1 MSNNAQ
7 LIENALQD
15 LQKAITETSVS
26 GLLLVRE
33 DLQAEMAIMAPTDT
47 PLRNRLNRIQGNGK
61 AHSWYKLVPNSQP
74 EGLFL
79 GTPPSAGF
87 FANGGLP
94 TGTTPSY
101 KHVSA
106 PYSSLGDLATVSFF
120 DQMAGGTYTD
130 IKKHQLK
137 VKMLNVALMEEWAI
151 INGDSGVNALAFDG
165 LRVQTTT
172 NVKDNANAP
181 LALNDLTAIMQTIVE
196 KGGKPQAVVAS
207 YREIR
212 RISELVLSSFY
223 RLVQAGAG
231 SLADVSAGVSVTKWT
246 SPFGVVDIIGSRYIV
261 PAGAPAVADVLVVD
275 DVSVLEDGNA
285 VQMVDLMPLSAI
297 DLALLQ
303 SAYRTLVA
311 EFTVLQ
317 MTAEAFQGKI
327 INVGP

>member
-1 MSNNAQ
+1 MSNAQ

-15 LQKAITETSVS
+15 LQKAITETAVS

-33 DLQAEMAIMAPTDT
+33 DLQAEMAVMAPTDT
-47 PLRNRLNRIQGNGK
+47 PMRNRLNRIQGNGK
-61 AHSWYKLVPNSQP
+61 AHSWYKLIPTSQP

-94 TGTTPSY
+94 TATTPSY

-106 PYSSLGDLATVSFF
+106 PYASLGDLATVSFF

-151 INGDSGVNALAFDG
+151 INGDSGANPLAFDG
-165 LRVQTTT
+165 LRVQITT
-172 NVKDNANAP
+172 NTKDNANAP
-181 LALNDLTAIMQTIVE
+181 LALADLGSIMHTIVN
-196 KGGKPQAVVAS
+196 KGGKPQAVVCS
-207 YREIR
+207 YREAQ
-212 RISELVLSSFY
+212 RISELVLSGFY

-231 SLADVSAGVSVTKWT
+231 SLADISAGVSVTKWT
-246 SPFGVVDIIGSRYIV
+246 NAFGVVDIIGSRYIV
-261 PAGAPAVADVLVVD
+261 PTGAPAVADVLVID

-285 VQMVDLMPLSAI
+285 VQMVDLMPLSAV

>member
-261 PAGAPAVADVLVVD
+261 PAGAPLVADVLVVD